1 MSPCHPPTD
10 IDQKELRP
18 VCGDEEIA
26 AFRTDLAA
34 AHITACND
42 AFLRMVRVTSRD
54 TIHLSD
60 LVTHLLWLVS
70 DLVPQLGGSG
80 DVAEDD
86 LRLYSDHESDRLSR
100 RLWVTAVRTR
110 AGGEDGISCLV
121 KDITAA
127 CKTGERAGVE

>member
-1 MSPCHPPTD
+1 MSPRHPPTD
-10 IDQKELRP
+10 IDQKELRSL
-18 VCGDEEIA
+18 CGDEEIA

-54 TIHLSD
+54 TVHLSD
-60 LVTHLLWLVS
+60 LVTHLLWFVSELVS
-70 DLVPQLGGSG
+70 RGSG
-80 DVAEDD
+80 DLAEDE

-100 RLWVTAVRTR
+100 RLRVTAVRTR
-110 AGGEDGISCLV
+110 AGGEDGIDCLV

-127 CKTGERAGVE
+127 CKTGQRVGVE